1 MDLRSDADYG
11 VEIQFQHHDVA
22 TLLVH
27 VDGFNQSI
35 RKIIEDEKSS

>member
-11 VEIQFQHHDVA
+11 VEIQFQYNDVA